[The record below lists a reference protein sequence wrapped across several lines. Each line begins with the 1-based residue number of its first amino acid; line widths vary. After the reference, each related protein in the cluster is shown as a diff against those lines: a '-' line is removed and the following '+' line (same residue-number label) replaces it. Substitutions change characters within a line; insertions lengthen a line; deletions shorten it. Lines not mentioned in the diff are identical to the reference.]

1 MKTFPED
8 IECILEPKNGKGGIF
23 VSNIEVAENPSTLKS
38 INSYLF

>member
-38 INSYLF
+38 INTYLF